1 MNSKNKSAN
10 AQKKITLTRKE
21 WRKGVRAAARLKRRE
36 AKKAAEEKNNATPKR
51 YNMLVQYH
59 PTLSDKVREIIE
71 KNKIRYAILTN
82 VYFVVTDLSDGACKE
97 IEEAF
102 KSCIQPSVKARIP
115 KNIKFSRWIPKEV
128 PEKKERTRRASNN
141 TDEAKLKAKKRRKV
155 KNLLNFANRG
165 KHTKSGKSSKRI
177 AFRRKMANNMSLA
190 KFKRMIKKKQKKNIT
205 TKAKLVKPEA
215 HKIFVQKKTKN
226 CKKAVQ
232 QKFNFAA

>member
-21 WRKGVRAAARLKRRE
+21 WRKSVRAAARLKRRE

-59 PTLSDKVREIIE
+59 PTLNNKVREIIE

-155 KNLLNFANRG
+155 KHLLNFGNRN

-190 KFKRMIKKKQKKNIT
+190 KFKRKKEREKNIT
-205 TKAKLVKPEA
+205 TKAKLVKPEV